1 MRTLGIVLCLLAGCA
16 GSKTLYL
23 PDGRQG
29 HSISCG
35 GSAMSWEGCYTK
47 AGDICRSRGYD
58 IISKEGESTPTVTG
72 SQYGVLAGANVS
84 RVLVIACK

>member
-1 MRTLGIVLCLLAGCA
+1 MRKLLLLCFLAGCA
-16 GSKTLYL
+16 SIKTIYL

-29 HSISCG
+29 HSISCD

-47 AGDICRSRGYD
+47 AGQICQARGYD
-58 IISKEGESTPTVTG
+58 IISKDGESNPTVAGT
-72 SQYGVLAGANVS
+72 QYGVIGGSNVT